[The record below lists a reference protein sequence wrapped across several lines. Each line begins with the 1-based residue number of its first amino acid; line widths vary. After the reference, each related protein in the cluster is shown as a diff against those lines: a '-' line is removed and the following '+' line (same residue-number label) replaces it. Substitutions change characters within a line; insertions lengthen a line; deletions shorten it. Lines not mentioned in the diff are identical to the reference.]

1 MSCSIYCHVQYAH
14 MHAKLLQSC
23 PALCKPMDYSSTS
36 SCPQD
41 SLGKN
46 TGEGFHS
53 LLSGIFS
60 TQGLNPCLLHWQVDS
75 LPLSHQGS
83 PTITLGAEGIRM
95 NKTRNTAKEVARG
108 GEGVWGAGGNK
119 CLMDLV
125 FVFCGEIHLHKIN
138 RNYF

>member
-1 MSCSIYCHVQYAH
+1 
-14 MHAKLLQSC
+14 MHRL
-23 PALCKPMDYSSTS
+23 S
-36 SCPQD
+36 SCG
-41 SLGKN
+41 SWAY
-46 TGEGFHS
+46 
-53 LLSGIFS
+53 LLCSMWNLLE
-60 TQGLNPCLLHWQVDS
+60 QGSNPCLLHWQVDS

-108 GEGVWGAGGNK
+108 GEGVLGAGGNK